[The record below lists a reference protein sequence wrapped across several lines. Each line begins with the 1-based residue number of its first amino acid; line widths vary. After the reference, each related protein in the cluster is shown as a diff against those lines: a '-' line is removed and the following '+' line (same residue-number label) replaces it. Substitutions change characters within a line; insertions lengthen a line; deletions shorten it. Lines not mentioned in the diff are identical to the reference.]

1 MLVNDIK
8 INRDK
13 IFERDE
19 NGKFA
24 IYSPYK
30 CADLLNT
37 VKAILQFNE
46 TIQSY
51 LT

>member
-19 NGKFA
+19 NGKFE
-24 IYSPYK
+24 IYPAYK
-30 CADLLNT
+30 CANLLDT
-37 VKAILQFNE
+37 VKAILQFSE